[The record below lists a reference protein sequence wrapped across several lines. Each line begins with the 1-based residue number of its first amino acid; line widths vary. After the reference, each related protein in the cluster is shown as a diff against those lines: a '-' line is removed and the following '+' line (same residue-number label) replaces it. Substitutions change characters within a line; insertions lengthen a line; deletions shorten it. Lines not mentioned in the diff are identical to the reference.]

1 MNRTLTN
8 LAIVLALL
16 VALPSFAQDAKENEP
31 WIPDDPDLRND
42 LAMMQG
48 RWERVTRD
56 ENGKV
61 VYRQE
66 KLIKDDLEILTN
78 MSVNGRYISTH
89 RQTKFHLEKHGPV
102 RVFYC
107 GEATMLSGKLQG
119 RTYPMD
125 FSFLYRVD
133 EEVFLDAPGM
143 FESRRTYQRDP
154 SIYIWKRIKDRSN
167 THIVSV
173 VKQDDGTVRIE
184 LIIPEDE
191 ANDEITEKLVAILI
205 GADGKAIA
213 QPLTMKPTGQYEAI
227 IKPTSTGRHSY
238 YIRTE
243 SGDLIVGGE
252 AEID

>member
-1 MNRTLTN
+1 MNRPRTN
-8 LAIVLALL
+8 LAVVLALL
-16 VALPSFAQDAKENEP
+16 VALPSFAQDAKVNEP

-42 LAMMQG
+42 LATMQG

-78 MSVNGRYISTH
+78 MSVDGKYISTY

-107 GEATMLSGKLQG
+107 GEATMLSGKWQG
-119 RTYPMD
+119 RTFPMD
-125 FSFLYRVD
+125 FAFLYRID
-133 EEVFLDAPGM
+133 DEVFLDAPGM

-154 SIYIWKRIKDRSN
+154 SIYIWKRIKDRSK
-167 THIVSV
+167 THSVSV
-173 VKQDDGTVRIE
+173 DKQDDGSVRMGLTISDDDAAGE
-184 LIIPEDE
+184 T
-191 ANDEITEKLVAILI
+191 AEKLVAILV
-205 GADGKAIA
+205 GADGKALS
-213 QPLTMKPTGQYEAI
+213 QPLKMNPAGQLEAI

-243 SGDLIVGGE
+243 SGDLVIGGE